1 MSVWSLGR
9 GSPHPLRGSRVGE
22 RMGMFDVGTATS
34 SITTASRHWSSS
46 PHRDARKFV
55 RLVGN
60 VAGALVAA
68 LFARR
73 YLLLYL
79 SSHRL
84 IGVAFFVQQM
94 WIMTAFLA
102 RRTPLTVSRRTRDWL
117 LAYGG
122 TFGGVLLQ
130 PSPAH
135 FHWGSDAGLAVQFIG
150 LAISIASLVVLGRSF
165 GSVAANRGIVHRG
178 PYAVVR
184 HPLYAGY
191 FFIQIGYVLY
201 SLSWWNVFVVLFV
214 TTCNVGRAVVEE
226 RLLALTGE
234 YGEYQREVRWR
245 LLPRIW

>member
-1 MSVWSLGR
+1 MTTTDRRRATKSTRLWPTPLG
-9 GSPHPLRGSRVGE
+9 H
-22 RMGMFDVGTATS
+22 
-34 SITTASRHWSSS
+34 
-46 PHRDARKFV
+46 DARRFV
-55 RLVGN
+55 RLAGN
-60 VAGALVAA
+60 VTGALIAA

-73 YLLLYL
+73 YLLLYI

-94 WIMTAFLA
+94 WIMTAFLV
-102 RRTPLTVSRRTRDWL
+102 RRTPFTVSRRTRDWL
-117 LAYGG
+117 FAYGG

-135 FHWGSDAGLAVQFIG
+135 FHWGIDAGLAVQFVG
-150 LAISIASLVVLGRSF
+150 LLISIASLVVLGRSF

-214 TTCNVGRAVVEE
+214 TGCNVGRAVVEE
-226 RLLALTGE
+226 RLLVLSGE

-245 LLPRIW
+245 LLPRVW